1 MIEQATQKVQSAGKT
16 LQPVFPK
23 TKDSVSAY
31 EKIEGRR
38 QSKKLEEETGSQS
51 RFRIEKN
58 FTPSSKALA
67 QTLGN
72 FQKVLEFLETD
83 PNSLE
88 EKDTNTVNPD
98 KSKKDAAPILPR
110 DQENQNNKIGAKDNV
125 KKSASNVIS
134 KTIDE
139 QLEFDLL
146 PKDIEK
152 TTPSVE
158 IKKHNIEPHTVKDIK
173 QEPDIYLGN
182 NPTDFKIH
190 NIITDEIIKAISN
203 SSRDID
209 IKPINES
216 VANSLA
222 NHVRKLLETQPHAIA
237 SDEKSAPVKAFE
249 RTV

>member
-38 QSKKLEEETGSQS
+38 QSKKLDEEIGAQS
-51 RFRIEKN
+51 RFRIEKS

-83 PNSLE
+83 PNSLVKE
-88 EKDTNTVNPD
+88 DTNTFNPD
-98 KSKKDAAPILPR
+98 KSKKDSVPLLPR
-110 DQENQNNKIGAKDNV
+110 DQESQNKIGPKDNV
-125 KKSASNVIS
+125 KNSASNVIS
-134 KTIDE
+134 KTTDE

-146 PKDIEK
+146 PKGVEK
-152 TTPSVE
+152 TTPSIE
-158 IKKHNIEPHTVKDIK
+158 IKKHNIEPHTVTDIK
-173 QEPDIYLGN
+173 QEPNIYLGN

-222 NHVRKLLETQPHAIA
+222 NHVRKLLAKQPHAIA
-237 SDEKSAPVKAFE
+237 SDEQSTPVKAFD